1 MEAVRRIVSVDM
13 LSPIVSLP
21 WKRDMQVEVVIT
33 PIEEDV
39 PQQKIPFQRLEGC
52 LKEYANPALWEQE
65 QYAWENSVIEKYS
78 NGTI

>member
-1 MEAVRRIVSVDM
+1 MEAVRKIVSVGM
-13 LSPIVSLP
+13 LSTIVSLP

-33 PIEEDV
+33 PIEEEM
-39 PQQKIPFQRLEGC
+39 PQQKIPFQRLKGC

-65 QYAWENSVIEKYS
+65 QYAWENSVIEKYA